1 MMPRHEAFGRML
13 SQAIY
18 IIKMLEDKN
27 LSIVQD
33 ELGYALQ
40 RKGGSA
46 VERWRKGHLPP
57 STGDVEMLARILIG
71 RSQGHLSRQWLETF
85 LNHAKH
91 PYPGQVVEE
100 IFTPP
105 PQPKSDDG
113 QAAPINALR
122 SLPSPQ
128 NQARLA
134 PPIRQRTSESAR
146 MPAINGLTLADDLPE
161 SPITFIAGPPIL
173 HPRAFFGRERELKQ
187 IFHRLQGRPLQHVAV
202 MGARRSGKTSLL
214 HYLKQITRTPA
225 AELRPGQ
232 QGNWLPHL
240 QRYQWVF
247 IDFQDSRMLRQATLL
262 NHLLEQLG
270 IPAPEPCELSTFM
283 EAVSENLQMPAVL
296 LLDKIEAAL
305 AAPELDLPFW
315 WNLRSL
321 VTNQT
326 AGKLGII
333 VTSHKPPAE
342 LAQDYGK
349 PSPFFNIFGYALT
362 LGPLTESEAR
372 ELIASS
378 PIPFS
383 EADTTWILA
392 QSKRWPALLQILCTV
407 RLIALETGQW
417 DDGWQ
422 EDGLRQISPYRQMVA
437 SDE

>member
-18 IIKMLEDKN
+18 IIKMLENKN

-57 STGDVEMLARILIG
+57 STGDVERLARILVG

-85 LNHAKH
+85 LNHAEH
-91 PYPGQVVEE
+91 PYPGRVVEE
-100 IFTPP
+100 IFTPSKSGDGRIDP
-105 PQPKSDDG
+105 MNAPRSRPLPQT
-113 QAAPINALR
+113 R
-122 SLPSPQ
+122 H
-128 NQARLA
+128 RLET
-134 PPIRQRTSESAR
+134 PIRQETPEPVS
-146 MPAINGLTLADDLPE
+146 MPAANGLPLTADLPE
-161 SPITFIAGPPIL
+161 SPLTFIAGPPIL

-187 IFHRLQGRPLQHVAV
+187 IFHRLQGPPLQHVAV

-225 AELRPGQ
+225 TELRPDQ
-232 QGNWLPHL
+232 QGNWLPRL
-240 QRYQWVF
+240 QRHQWVF
-247 IDFQDSRMLRQATLL
+247 IDFQDSRMLRQTTLL
-262 NHLLEQLG
+262 NYLLEQLG

-326 AGKLGII
+326 GGKLGII

-349 PSPFFNIFGYALT
+349 PSPFFNIFGYAIT

-383 EADTTWILA
+383 EADTAWILA

-407 RLIALETGQW
+407 RLIALETGQP

-422 EDGLRQISPYRQMVA
+422 EDGLRQIKPYRQMVA
-437 SDE
+437 SDD